1 MRVTICGIPY
11 TVETVPV
18 IDEASEGIVQGEI
31 HYSKAEIIIKSSL
44 PSQLK
49 EEVIIHE
56 MVHGILHHIGET
68 ELRDNEDFVQRLT
81 NGIYNSSLCLLKEEE
96 Q

>member
-1 MRVTICGIPY
+1 MKVTICGIPY
-11 TVETVPV
+11 EVESVPV

-31 HYSKAEIIIKSSL
+31 HYSKAEIIIKHGL

-56 MVHGILHHIGET
+56 MVHGILHHIGEA

-81 NGIYNSSLCLLKEEE
+81 NGIYNSSLQLNLEEE
-96 Q
+96 K